1 MTRTRSTRRWPVVA
15 AVSAVAIGF
24 GAGVAA
30 ADPLPPSPSPAPVAP
45 DALAQRGPVGPATLP
60 PAGPAA
66 LPTAAPAAQPPA
78 PALAPATAE
87 TLREFLEAK
96 GVEFQPQVADGFE
109 ALDITLPVPPGWTQV
124 PDPNVPDAFVV
135 LADRSTNSIYT
146 SNAQLVVYK
155 LVGDFDTAA
164 AIAHGNVKTQQLPAW
179 RTTDQALENA
189 NGFPCSR
196 IEGTYRQNDMTL
208 NTARRT
214 VLATSGADRYLV
226 SLAVTTE
233 ASVAI
238 AEAAATD
245 AIATGFTV
253 SPPAPARPPGPVPQT
268 RPATPGLTPA
278 APGAVPSRPG
288 PAPAAPATPPVAA
301 APAAPNQPVIQP
313 TPIN

>member
-1 MTRTRSTRRWPVVA
+1 MTSTRSTRRWSVLA
-15 AVSAVAIGF
+15 AVTAVAVGF
-24 GAGVAA
+24 GGGVAA
-30 ADPLPPSPSPAPVAP
+30 ADPVVPAPSPAPVTP
-45 DALAQRGPVGPATLP
+45 DALAQHS

-66 LPTAAPAAQPPA
+66 LPPAGPAVLPTTAPAALPPG
-78 PALAPATAE
+78 PALVPANSE
-87 TLREFLEAK
+87 TMRDFLEAK
-96 GVEFQPQVADGFE
+96 GVEFQPQVAAGFD
-109 ALDITLPVPPGWTQV
+109 ALDITLPVPQGWTQV

-135 LADRSTNSIYT
+135 LADRSTDSIYT

-155 LVGDFDTAA
+155 LVGDFDVAE

-189 NGFPCSR
+189 NGFPSAR

-214 VLATSGADRYLV
+214 VLATAGTDRYLV
-226 SLAVTTE
+226 SLAVTTA

-245 AIATGFTV
+245 AIVTGFRV
-253 SPPAPARPPGPVPQT
+253 SLPAAAQPPGPVPQT
-268 RPATPGLTPA
+268 RPGVPGPA
-278 APGAVPSRPG
+278 PAPPGAVPSRPG
-288 PAPAAPATPPVAA
+288 TPPTAPTAGPPAAP
-301 APAAPNQPVIQP
+301 PNQPIIQP